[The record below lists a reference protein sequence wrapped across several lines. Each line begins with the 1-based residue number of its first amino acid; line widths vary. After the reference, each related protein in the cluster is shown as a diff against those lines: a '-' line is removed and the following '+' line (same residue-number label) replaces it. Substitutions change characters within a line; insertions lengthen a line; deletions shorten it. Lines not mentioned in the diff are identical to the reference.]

1 MLKETVKKKK
11 KNAKRMHSGLDEKK
25 KGIVGRSKSKKGERG
40 VNSL

>member
-25 KGIVGRSKSKKGERG
+25 KELWGGPNLRRGRG
-40 VNSL
+40 V